1 MKDIYLITPELEA
14 QLTHAITLL
23 DEMISDAY
31 LEEVEPDG
39 RIEEV
44 ADILKSLP
52 FFAKNY

>member
-23 DEMISDAY
+23 EDIIFDSDMDREAIDDR
-31 LEEVEPDG
+31 VMK
-39 RIEEV
+39 V

>member
-23 DEMISDAY
+23 DEIISDAY

-44 ADILKSLP
+44 ANILKSLP